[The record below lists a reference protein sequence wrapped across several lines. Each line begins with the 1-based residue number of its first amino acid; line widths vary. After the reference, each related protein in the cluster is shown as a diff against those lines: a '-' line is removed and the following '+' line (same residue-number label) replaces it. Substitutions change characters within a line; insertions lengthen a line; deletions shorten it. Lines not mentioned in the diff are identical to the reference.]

1 MIAFSIWSIDV
12 YWYGIMYLLGFLL
25 WYVLLRYGQK
35 SWWYKNTTADLIIS
49 KDLDWLILSLLI
61 GVMLWGRLGH
71 IFIYDWSYFVAHP
84 LKILAFQEGGMSFI
98 GWILWVIV
106 SVVIYFFYFSPA
118 KNIQPK
124 NILSIFDAMIPIVP
138 LGIFFGRFGNF
149 LNQELYGM
157 VVSESFKSSTLGILM
172 EKLGLFYVYDQ
183 IGPELR
189 FNTNFLSM
197 IFEWA
202 MIALVL
208 WILFFTK
215 VVTKKRNFWQLS
227 AVFLALYSG
236 VRFVLEYARQDS
248 QAEFVGRFTR
258 SQWFFVI
265 FFVIAVVSF
274 FSLLKWSTTK

>member
-12 YWYGIMYLLGFLL
+12 YWYGIMYLVGFLL
-25 WYVLLRYGQK
+25 GYLLLRYGQK
-35 SWWYKNTTADLIIS
+35 SWWYKNTTADLVIS
-49 KDLDWLILSLLI
+49 KDLDGLMLSLLL

-106 SVVIYFFYFSPA
+106 SMMIYFFYFSPA
-118 KNIQPK
+118 KDIKNK

-138 LGIFFGRFGNF
+138 LGIFFGRFWNF
-149 LNQELYGM
+149 LNQELYGR
-157 VVSESFKSSTLGILM
+157 VVSEAFRNSTLGNLM
-172 EKLGLFYVYDQ
+172 DKLNLFYVYDQ

-202 MIALVL
+202 LIALVL
-208 WILFFTK
+208 WILFFK
-215 VVTKKRNFWQLS
+215 KIVIKKRSSWQLS
-227 AVFLALYSG
+227 MVFLGLYSC
-236 VRFVLEYARQDS
+236 VRFFLEYVRQDS
-248 QAEFVGRFTR
+248 QAEFVGWFTR

-265 FFVIAVVSF
+265 FFVVAVIGFVIFNKKS
-274 FSLLKWSTTK
+274 SIK